1 MFTTTLITVNDI
13 HLNVLQDMYNANNT
27 TIDKNSSLEFDA
39 IKNMFTHEA
48 DNKLT
53 AQINRDSDGTIAG
66 YTTGVVRKGAY
77 HCTNVVVNDNK
88 AFILS
93 AYSFHKALSGVGIKY
108 IKGHVQVGTPMYEFM
123 TKNLGRDDLF
133 SSKIEGPEGAIIT
146 LTLL

>member
-1 MFTTTLITVNDI
+1 MFTTRIIKTGDI
-13 HLNVLQDMYNANNT
+13 RQNVLENMYNANNT
-27 TIDKNSSLEFDA
+27 TIDKNSSLEFGV

-48 DNKLT
+48 DNKFT
-53 AQINRDSDGTIAG
+53 AEITKDEDGAVAG
-66 YTTGVVRKGAY
+66 YTTGIVRKDAY

-93 AYSFHKALSGVGIKY
+93 ANSFHNVLSGVGIKY

-133 SSKIEGPEGAIIT
+133 SSKIEGPEGAIVT